1 MCIEDRLRMQV
12 IKYTQDLVNIPTEN
26 KPPVGYE
33 KKGQEYV
40 KRELQEL
47 GMVIREIGPY
57 DIPDFND
64 NPAFSHE
71 RDYTNRKNVI
81 GIWKG
86 SGGGKSVL
94 LTGHMDVA
102 PKEPME
108 WKVCEPYKSVVQ
120 NGRIYGRG
128 TADMK
133 GGLACALSAIKAL
146 KEKGFTPKGDIIF
159 ETVIDEE
166 YSGAN
171 GTLASRMAGINAD
184 FGIIL
189 EPTGLDICPGCVG
202 SLVYRMT
209 ITGNAGMPYTGEK
222 ITNPIFEMRTLLNVL
237 KEYDKTRMSV
247 LKKPKLWNK
256 TEQDPQLIMMKL
268 KAGEVEPSGQLSS
281 PVNAWTELVIQT
293 YPNETEEEAVDF
305 FLNFI
310 KKHYPYQENLN
321 IEAMYHYCKA
331 AQSDLDYPGIQI
343 LHDKAKKYI
352 DNPVVCG
359 AMFSCDL
366 YALNEYGNMPGV
378 IFGPKGERLHGPDE
392 WVDID
397 SQIQVTKTLLDFI
410 TDWCG

>member
-1 MCIEDRLRMQV
+1 M
-12 IKYTQDLVNIPTEN
+12 
-26 KPPVGYE
+26 
-33 KKGQEYV
+33 KK
-40 KRELQEL
+40 ELLQL
-47 GMVIREIGPY
+47 GLSVQEIGPY
-57 DIPDFND
+57 DIPDFNK

-71 RDYTNRKNVI
+71 RDYTDRKNVI

-86 SGGGKSVL
+86 TGGGKSVL

-108 WKVCEPYKSVVQ
+108 WKVCEPYESVVK

-133 GGLACALSAIKAL
+133 GGLACALSAIKTL

-159 ETVIDEE
+159 ETVVDEE

-171 GTLASRMAGINAD
+171 GTLASRMSGINAD

-202 SLVYRMT
+202 SMVYRMT

-222 ITNPIFEMRTLLNVL
+222 ISNPILDMRTLLNVL

-247 LKKPKLWNK
+247 LKKPKLWDK
-256 TEQDPQLIMMKL
+256 TEQEAQLIMMKL
-268 KAGEVEPSGQLSS
+268 KAGEVEPSGQLSA

-293 YPNETEEEAVDF
+293 YPNETEEEVVDY
-305 FLNFI
+305 FLDFI
-310 KKHYPYQENLN
+310 KKHYPYHENLN

-331 AQSDLDYPGIQI
+331 AQSDLDFPGIDI
-343 LHDKAKKYI
+343 LHNKAKKYI
-352 DNPVVCG
+352 DSPVICG

-397 SQIQVTKTLLDFI
+397 SQIKVTQTLLDFI
-410 TDWCG
+410 SDWCG